1 MKKTS
6 YLKKIGTVNVKVKS
20 PFNFIATFW
29 HPSNYE
35 SQLKK
40 RIEDEFFQTIWL
52 SKELYGLKIFS
63 PKRELIRIE
72 VYGKKSNKTALLA
85 VKEEISFRFN
95 LESDISNFILRFKAD
110 KFLKAPIA
118 RLGGMKPSC
127 TYSLYEYLIV
137 STMLQNANVRRTIQM
152 TEVLLESFGHP
163 VDFAGIKLIAMWIPK
178 EMQSVSEEELR
189 ELKIGYRAKNIKRI
203 TDIFVGG
210 QVDEKA
216 LRMMSKE
223 NITDKL
229 MGIYGVGPQTV
240 AYILFGCFHRFDAF
254 DHLSPWEGKIFSQI
268 FFGKKDVSPEET
280 LKFITKRY
288 GAWRALAANYIF
300 ENIFWLREKKS
311 IKWLEEEIRT

>member
-1 MKKTS
+1 MKKTL
-6 YLKKIGTVNVKVKS
+6 YLKKIGTIDVKVKS

-40 RIEDEFFQTIWL
+40 RIEDAFFQTIWL
-52 SKELYGLKIFS
+52 NEELYGLKIFS
-63 PKRELIRIE
+63 PKRELIKIE
-72 VYGKKSNKTALLA
+72 VYGKKLNKTALLA
-85 VKEEISFRFN
+85 IKEEISFRFN
-95 LESDISNFILRFKAD
+95 LESDISSFILLFKVD

-127 TYSLYEYLIV
+127 AYSLYEYLIV

-152 TEVLLESFGHP
+152 TEALLESFGHP

-178 EMQSVSEEELR
+178 EMQLVSEEELR

-203 TDIFVGG
+203 TNRFGSG
-210 QVDEKA
+210 QMDEKA

-229 MGIYGVGPQTV
+229 MNIYGVGPQSV

-254 DHLSPWEGKIFSQI
+254 DHLSPW
-268 FFGKKDVSPEET
+268 
-280 LKFITKRY
+280 
-288 GAWRALAANYIF
+288 
-300 ENIFWLREKKS
+300 
-311 IKWLEEEIRT
+311 